1 MHLGNKR
8 AEYAC
13 HNYII
18 TQLVMS
24 SGQSLTD
31 TIKTIMQGVF
41 GRPPCCGEQRRHQ
54 GGPPLFWSHQR
65 DSLLR
70 VVVRPINLTVLYFSV
85 VQCVEIP
92 ERQGVTRG

>member
-1 MHLGNKR
+1 MSKLYN
-8 AEYAC
+8 YSTC
-13 HNYII
+13 HEFRSLIP
-18 TQLVMS
+18 
-24 SGQSLTD
+24 QSLTD

-92 ERQGVTRG
+92 GRQGVTRG